1 MTSDY
6 IIFDVHAHVQT
17 QTLSQLN
24 VSMIMEVFD
33 KKYRQT
39 LPAGQTLDDIFGE
52 TSQYDSLRAV
62 RKQVIYRRQFLWFC
76 FRSSN
81 GCVCVCCYCA
91 IFFYSQKSLE
101 FFRAKGFDSLP
112 QVLVNGAQV
121 DMEEVWPGVC
131 VRRGWVGGGDGGGIS
146 AAVLYFVLI

>member
-17 QTLSQLN
+17 QALSQLN
-24 VSMIMEVFD
+24 VSMIVEAFD

-52 TSQYDSLRAV
+52 TSQYDSLRVV
-62 RKQVIYRRQFLWFC
+62 RKQVIHKRQFLWFC

-81 GCVCVCCYCA
+81 DVFVFVVTALY
-91 IFFYSQKSLE
+91 FFLISEISGV
-101 FFRAKGFDSLP
+101 FPSKGF
-112 QVLVNGAQV
+112 
-121 DMEEVWPGVC
+121 
-131 VRRGWVGGGDGGGIS
+131 
-146 AAVLYFVLI
+146 